1 LHRESSELVGA
12 GWVWKRKA
20 TMWGE
25 AFRTEVAQAYGCS
38 RENLVCER
46 NSKEAGVGS
55 SNGEGEEEA
64 CQGY

>member
-1 LHRESSELVGA
+1 
-12 GWVWKRKA
+12 
-20 TMWGE
+20 MWGE